1 MGHHRRIYWKTPT
14 TVWVAFATGI
24 LLACGHHIFYTKLD
38 RTRASTGNFDLRF
51 GKISKQQLNISIGT
65 ALAFLVK
72 AMLTSA
78 VSVSYVQL
86 FWHAMKRSRK
96 ALPLPE
102 VDNAFYALQD
112 MLGIFH
118 RALWQRYPLLILLA
132 LIFWLLAIPSVI
144 TAGTLSVQPAL
155 DTPLPTSMVSVP
167 DFDFVNFNFAEMFRG
182 ASSPGGTGSMYIGPS
197 LLAQKVAAATAA
209 EGKIL
214 SITPPAPNS
223 SWTLDFWGPSL
234 RCDDVAAPLRRAI
247 LNNYGAA
254 LSMQPSNSSDCIAN
268 GAYVSWVSQ
277 GLETPEIL
285 PYVDYGNGEWYPQ
298 GYPEPNGTAQPL
310 FVAIDGRDM
319 PDNCSNASIQAS
331 GGWSSV
337 FRHMTLLRC
346 DLVNT
351 SYEVAFQYTNGF
363 QDVTVSK
370 NSTSQDNIV
379 IPQRSDVFLPYGP
392 FDTWGNA
399 TCPPGEPT
407 QEDAWCINQ
416 TNFKELS
423 YTGIA
428 DAFNNLI
435 IGESSPAAVTGT
447 DIPVEHT
454 VLMLTKE
461 LAVLSG
467 YDGDQDEPQ
476 PPAIGRSVFPLRGSL
491 GPLSRALEQLFENI
505 TISMLS
511 EPYLLPNHSS
521 PFAPPRY
528 KKVTFTT
535 YHNIYVYDPITL
547 WTAYGIAILLTAIA
561 VGTGTYAL
569 WTNGVAY
576 DTNFSTV
583 LRTSRL
589 SKRLKGVD
597 EELAG
602 EDGQD
607 DDGSRPLPDCLAN
620 ATIIITTGR
629 SRQAQSQFHKGVKAG
644 IMAVESNDASD
655 VSLLPAHDIPGLVNL
670 PLQKIRQA

>member
-1 MGHHRRIYWKTPT
+1 MAHHRRIYWKTPT

-24 LLACGHHIFYTKLD
+24 LLACGHHVFYTKLD

-78 VSVSYVQL
+78 VSVSYAQL

-96 ALPLPE
+96 APRLTE

-144 TAGTLSVQPAL
+144 TAGTLSVQSAL

-167 DFDFVNFNFAEMFRG
+167 DFDFVNFNFVEMFRG
-182 ASSPGGTGSMYIGPS
+182 MPSPGGTGVMYLGPS

-223 SWTLDFWGPSL
+223 SWTLDIWGPSL
-234 RCDDVAAPLRRAI
+234 RCDDVAAPQRMAI
-247 LNNYGAA
+247 LDNYGAA
-254 LSMQPSNSSDCIAN
+254 LSMQPSNSSTCIAN
-268 GAYVSWVSQ
+268 GQYFSWVSQ
-277 GLETPEIL
+277 GPDIPEIL
-285 PYVDYGNGEWYPQ
+285 PYVDYGDGEW
-298 GYPEPNGTAQPL
+298 
-310 FVAIDGRDM
+310 
-319 PDNCSNASIQAS
+319 
-331 GGWSSV
+331 
-337 FRHMTLLRC
+337 HMSLLQC
-346 DLVNT
+346 DLVNA

-363 QDVTVSK
+363 QNITVSK
-370 NSTSQDNIV
+370 NNTSNDDIV
-379 IPQRSDVFLPYGP
+379 TPQRSDVYLPYGP

-399 TCPPGEPT
+399 TCPPGEPV

-416 TNFKELS
+416 NNFKELS

-454 VLMLTKE
+454 VLMLTNE
-461 LAVLSG
+461 LALLS
-467 YDGDQDEPQ
+467 YEDDADVWRA
-476 PPAIGRSVFPLRGSL
+476 PPAIGRQFGPLRGSL
-491 GPLSRALEQLFENI
+491 GPLSRAIEQLFENV

-511 EPYLLPNHSS
+511 EPYLLPNYSS
-521 PFAPPRY
+521 PFAPPPLRS
-528 KKVTFTT
+528 VTLTT
-535 YHNIYVYDPITL
+535 YHNVYVYDPITL

-561 VGTGTYAL
+561 VGTG
-569 WTNGVAY
+569 
-576 DTNFSTV
+576 
-583 LRTSRL
+583 RL
-589 SKRLKGVD
+589 SKRLKHAN
-597 EELAG
+597 EELAI
-602 EDGQD
+602 EDAQD
-607 DDGSRPLPDCLAN
+607 DDGSRPLPECLAN
-620 ATIIITTGR
+620 ATIMLTTGR
-629 SRQAQSQFHKGVKAG
+629 SRQIQNQSHKGVKAG
-644 IMAVESNDASD
+644 IMAVENNDASD
-655 VSLLPAHDIPGLVNL
+655 ISLLPAHDIPGPVNL
-670 PLQKIRQA
+670 PLQKIRRA

>member
-1 MGHHRRIYWKTPT
+1 MAHHRRIYWKTPT

-24 LLACGHHIFYTKLD
+24 LLACGHHVFYTKLD

-78 VSVSYVQL
+78 VSVSYAQL

-96 ALPLPE
+96 APRLTE

-112 MLGIFH
+112 LLGIFH

-144 TAGTLSVQPAL
+144 TAGTLSVQSAL

-167 DFDFVNFNFAEMFRG
+167 DFDFVNFNFVEMFRG
-182 ASSPGGTGSMYIGPS
+182 MPSPGGTGVMYLGPS

-214 SITPPAPNS
+214 SITPPASNS

-234 RCDDVAAPLRRAI
+234 RCDDVAAPQRKAI
-247 LNNYGAA
+247 LDNYGAT
-254 LSMQPSNSSDCIAN
+254 LSMQPSNSSTCIAN
-268 GAYVSWVSQ
+268 GQYFSWVSQ
-277 GLETPEIL
+277 GPDIPEIL
-285 PYVDYGNGEWYPQ
+285 PYVDYGDGEWYLQ
-298 GYPEPNGTAQPL
+298 ELATSNGTAQPL
-310 FVAIDGRDM
+310 FVAIDGPDM
-319 PDNCSNASIQAS
+319 PENCSNAYIQAS
-331 GGWSSV
+331 GGWSGV

-346 DLVNT
+346 DLVNA

-363 QDVTVSK
+363 QNITVSK
-370 NSTSQDNIV
+370 NNTSNDDIV
-379 IPQRSDVFLPYGP
+379 IPQRSDVYLPYGP

-399 TCPPGEPT
+399 TCPPGEPV

-416 TNFKELS
+416 NNFKELS

-454 VLMLTKE
+454 VLMLTNE
-461 LAVLSG
+461 LAILS
-467 YDGDQDEPQ
+467 YEDDADVWRA
-476 PPAIGRSVFPLRGSL
+476 PPAIGRQFGPLRGSL
-491 GPLSRALEQLFENI
+491 GPLSRAIEQLFENV

-511 EPYLLPNHSS
+511 EPYLLPNYSS
-521 PFAPPRY
+521 PFAPPPLRS
-528 KKVTFTT
+528 VTFTT
-535 YHNIYVYDPITL
+535 YHNVYVYDPITL

-561 VGTGTYAL
+561 VGTGSYAL
-569 WTNGVAY
+569 WSNGVAY

-589 SKRLKGVD
+589 SKRLKD
-597 EELAG
+597 AEEELAI
-602 EDGQD
+602 EDAQD
-607 DDGSRPLPDCLAN
+607 DDGSRPLPECLAN
-620 ATIIITTGR
+620 ATIMLTTGR
-629 SRQAQSQFHKGVKAG
+629 SRQTQNQSHKGVKAG
-644 IMAVESNDASD
+644 IMAVENNNASD
-655 VSLLPAHDIPGLVNL
+655 ISLLPAHDIPGLVNL
-670 PLQKIRQA
+670 PLQKIRRA